1 MASSTHE
8 VDLVVVRDI
17 RVTDTAQWMTPSKA
31 KRFCDANPMWEI
43 VDEMDHDY
51 KYFSAVAGKKPK
63 VLVKDENAFTKSG
76 D

>member
-17 RVTDTAQWMTPSKA
+17 RELGAARWMTPAEA

-43 VDEMDHDY
+43 VDEQDYDY
-51 KYFSAVAGKKPK
+51 KYFSAVAGRKPK
-63 VLVKDENAFTKSG
+63 ILVKDENAFKSG